1 MIVTVAQTYTA
12 MALLINEIS
21 VVLMLRNIVT
31 WKLIIQRN
39 VLMNVARKGIFRQS
53 ENKKEKSR
61 FYEIFMND

>member
-53 ENKKEKSR
+53 ENKR
-61 FYEIFMND
+61 